1 MTKLKKIALNLDCAK
16 DMLVPAKRIDD
27 AYEASSGVD
36 GFNAKV
42 SIMYVVTYYDFCEAY
57 SNEFPDEDAVN
68 EKLQPGLMDKTKK
81 MFGGEADVYRRPL
94 WETFENYVVSN
105 AEEALT
111 KNLGIVLNGNFKT
124 ACEEVL
130 AGQGIHLTNGLDN
143 LNVTVDDVEGN
154 DEKLTFTVST
164 EFDNLKQD
172 EDDMNMFS
180 VN

>member
-1 MTKLKKIALNLDCAK
+1 
-16 DMLVPAKRIDD
+16 
-27 AYEASSGVD
+27 
-36 GFNAKV
+36 
-42 SIMYVVTYYDFCEAY
+42 
-57 SNEFPDEDAVN
+57 
-68 EKLQPGLMDKTKK
+68 MDKTKK

-94 WETFENYVVSN
+94 WEAFEKYVASN
-105 AEEALT
+105 VEEALT
-111 KNLGIVLNGNFKT
+111 KNLDIVLNGNFKT

>member
-16 DMLVPAKRIDD
+16 DMFVPAKRIDD

-42 SIMYVVTYYDFCEAY
+42 SIMYVITYSDFCEAY

-94 WETFENYVVSN
+94 WEAFEKYVASN
-105 AEEALT
+105 VEEALT
-111 KNLGIVLNGNFKT
+111 KNLDIVLNGNFKT